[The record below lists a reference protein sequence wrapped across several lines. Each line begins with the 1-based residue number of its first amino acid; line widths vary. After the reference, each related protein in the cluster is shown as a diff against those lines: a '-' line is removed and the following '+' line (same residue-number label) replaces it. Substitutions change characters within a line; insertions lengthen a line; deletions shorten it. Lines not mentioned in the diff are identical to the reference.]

1 MGTTPDDAAGM
12 NGQADGGRQH
22 PSTDEAAAQAH
33 EGIDSAAQR
42 SAQAERE
49 MRADAAEAERE
60 LRAAADEA
68 RRELRGAAEE
78 VADRARE
85 AEAQFESA
93 LDANIEKVKAY
104 VRKNPM
110 ASAGLAFVAGLL
122 VSSLMKR

>member
-1 MGTTPDDAAGM
+1 MGTTPEDAAGM
-12 NGQADGGRQH
+12 NGRGEGGREH
-22 PSTDEAAAQAH
+22 PRTDEMTEHARQ
-33 EGIDSAAQR
+33 GIDSAAQA
-42 SAQAERE
+42 SAQAEQE

-68 RRELRGAAEE
+68 RRELRGAADE
-78 VADRARE
+78 VAARARE

-93 LDANIEKVKAY
+93 LDENIEKIKAY

-122 VSSLMKR
+122 VSSLIKR